1 MKTPA
6 AVSIRNVAA
15 GSVTPQIPIA
25 IVGGG
30 ACGVVAALAAQRVG
44 VDCLVL
50 ERDATPSG
58 STALSSGFIPAAA
71 TLAQQRAGVVDSN
84 ELFADDI
91 QRKAKFGADPT
102 LVAAFS
108 QTIGPTLDWLEQEH
122 GMQFE
127 VLRDFLYPGHSVA
140 RMHSVPQRSGDALL
154 ARLWARAQ
162 SLRIP
167 LLSNANVVNLL
178 REPNG
183 AIVGLDL
190 QRPNGTRETIG
201 CEQLILACN
210 GFGGNP
216 TMVARFIP
224 QMRDALYFGHA
235 GNTGAAM
242 AWGQALGARLA
253 DTGAYQGHG
262 SVAQPHGLLI
272 TWALI
277 MAGGIQV
284 NQSGARFWD
293 ESQGY
298 SEAALAVLAQ
308 ADGVAWNIFDE
319 RVHQLGVGFPE
330 YQQAIKLGAVKRA
343 DDSAALARAIGAD
356 YGTLSAELNAI
367 EQAALAAP
375 QHDRFGRRFVLEQRL
390 RAPWYA
396 IKVTGALFHTQGGL
410 AVDGQM
416 RVLRED
422 DSVIDKLRAAGG
434 AARGVSGAAVW
445 GYLSGNGLLSAIA
458 GGYLAGTASAADCQ
472 RPCAAGTTRR

>member
-1 MKTPA
+1 MTTSA
-6 AVSIRNVAA
+6 AVSIRTVAA
-15 GSVTPQIPIA
+15 GSVPPQVPIA

-30 ACGVVAALAAQRVG
+30 ACGVLAALAAQRLG

-50 ERDATPSG
+50 ERDPRPSG

-71 TLAQQRAGVVDSN
+71 TLAQRRAGLVDSI
-84 ELFADDI
+84 ELFTDDI

-102 LVAAFS
+102 LVAAFA

-127 VLRDFLYPGHSVA
+127 VLSDFLYPGHSVA

-154 ARLWARAQ
+154 TQLWARAQ
-162 SLRIP
+162 ALQIP
-167 LLSNANVVNLL
+167 LMTNAKVVNLL
-178 REPNG
+178 RDPHD
-183 AIVGLDL
+183 AIVGLDV
-190 QRPNGTRETIG
+190 QRPDGSVECIG

-224 QMRDALYFGHA
+224 PMRDALYFGHA
-235 GNTGAAM
+235 GNDGAAI

-262 SVAQPHGLLI
+262 SVAKSHGLLI

-284 NQSGARFWD
+284 NQAGARFWD

-308 ADGVAWNIFDE
+308 RDGVAWNIYDE
-319 RVHQLGVGFPE
+319 RVHQIGLGFPE

-343 DDSAALARAIGAD
+343 DDTAGLARVT
-356 YGTLSAELNAI
+356 GTDHGTVSAELDAI
-367 EQAALAAP
+367 EQAALSAAK
-375 QHDRFGRRFVLEQRL
+375 HDRFGRRFAPELRL

-410 AVDGQM
+410 AVDAQM
-416 RVLRED
+416 RVLRDD

-458 GGYLAGTASAADCQ
+458 GGYLAGAAAAVDCQ
-472 RPCAAGTTRR
+472 RPHTARATGE